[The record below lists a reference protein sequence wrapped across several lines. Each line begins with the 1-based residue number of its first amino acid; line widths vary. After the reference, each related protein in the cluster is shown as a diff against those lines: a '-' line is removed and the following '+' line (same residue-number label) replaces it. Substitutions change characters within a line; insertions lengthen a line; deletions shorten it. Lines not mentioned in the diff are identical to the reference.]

1 MRTAMAGAEVG
12 DDWFGDDPT
21 VNRLQDRAAEVT
33 GKEAALYV
41 PTGTMAN
48 QIGIRLH
55 VHGSGHL
62 VAATSGAHVASTE
75 LMTSAVLSGIT
86 FRTGDP
92 GPRAWMTADL
102 ARELVEAEDPYDVE
116 VVDLIAVENT
126 VGHAGGTVMPVEEIR
141 AIRKVADDND
151 LPIHLDGAR
160 IFNAAVAAGVDVT
173 EYTREADTMMF
184 CVSKGL
190 GAPIGSLVCGT
201 REDIRE
207 ARRLKILFGGAW
219 RQAGIMAAAG
229 LIALEEG
236 PKRLHLDH
244 ERARRLAEAVA
255 EILPNSVDPAMVETN
270 MVYADTEAVG
280 LAPLDAIERLRDLGV
295 GATFV
300 SGKVRM
306 VTHVDVDDDGLAL
319 ALDAWRTIAEPD
331 HAKDHRGDVMGLFTK
346 NYPEEIAVR
355 IPPGQRL
362 VKSWPV
368 LHYGPIPKFD
378 GTDWDLEISGLVEHP
393 FTLTYA
399 ELQALPHVTVDADM
413 HCVTGWTTL
422 DNTWE
427 GVSFKTLLEMAKP
440 TDEATWV
447 IAHSAHGY
455 TSDLSLQAMSDDDVL
470 VAWRNH
476 GEDLT
481 AEHGWPLRLVV
492 PKRYA
497 WKSAKWLTGLE
508 FSAKN
513 TRGFWEVRG
522 YHIHAE
528 PFAEERYSYQEGPRA
543 ELEP

>member
-48 QIGIRLH
+48 QIGVRLH

-229 LIALEEG
+229 LIALEDG

-244 ERARRLAEAVA
+244 GRARRLAEAVA
-255 EILPNSVDPAMVETN
+255 EILPGSVDPAMVETN

-319 ALDAWRTIAEPD
+319 ALDAWRTIAE
-331 HAKDHRGDVMGLFTK
+331 A
-346 NYPEEIAVR
+346 
-355 IPPGQRL
+355 
-362 VKSWPV
+362 
-368 LHYGPIPKFD
+368 
-378 GTDWDLEISGLVEHP
+378 
-393 FTLTYA
+393 
-399 ELQALPHVTVDADM
+399 
-413 HCVTGWTTL
+413 
-422 DNTWE
+422 
-427 GVSFKTLLEMAKP
+427 
-440 TDEATWV
+440 
-447 IAHSAHGY
+447 
-455 TSDLSLQAMSDDDVL
+455 
-470 VAWRNH
+470 
-476 GEDLT
+476 
-481 AEHGWPLRLVV
+481 V
-492 PKRYA
+492 PKTMS
-497 WKSAKWLTGLE
+497 KT
-508 FSAKN
+508 
-513 TRGFWEVRG
+513 T
-522 YHIHAE
+522 
-528 PFAEERYSYQEGPRA
+528 EET
-543 ELEP
+543 

>member
-48 QIGIRLH
+48 QIGVRLH

-229 LIALEEG
+229 LIALEDG

-255 EILPNSVDPAMVETN
+255 EILPGSVDPAMVETN

-319 ALDAWRTIAEPD
+319 ALDAWRTIAE
-331 HAKDHRGDVMGLFTK
+331 A
-346 NYPEEIAVR
+346 
-355 IPPGQRL
+355 
-362 VKSWPV
+362 
-368 LHYGPIPKFD
+368 
-378 GTDWDLEISGLVEHP
+378 
-393 FTLTYA
+393 
-399 ELQALPHVTVDADM
+399 
-413 HCVTGWTTL
+413 
-422 DNTWE
+422 
-427 GVSFKTLLEMAKP
+427 
-440 TDEATWV
+440 
-447 IAHSAHGY
+447 
-455 TSDLSLQAMSDDDVL
+455 
-470 VAWRNH
+470 
-476 GEDLT
+476 
-481 AEHGWPLRLVV
+481 V
-492 PKRYA
+492 PKTMS
-497 WKSAKWLTGLE
+497 KT
-508 FSAKN
+508 
-513 TRGFWEVRG
+513 T
-522 YHIHAE
+522 
-528 PFAEERYSYQEGPRA
+528 EET
-543 ELEP
+543 